1 MTKPIYIAIM
11 SSLSSVINLSAHK
24 SVLFSFGQLHTISL
38 TMNISNRGNV
48 SALFLEGNSIVVKTV
63 SKRRGA
69 LPFWFWQMK
78 KNAISWVIE
87 EMIQVS
93 EHVDTFVIFMEF
105 RHALWRVWKRNG
117 RRVGGNRKRQMLF
130 PLPIISVTRQKY
142 STLNELE
149 FYQLPFTQ
157 RLLPD
162 IFLRKL

>member
-24 SVLFSFGQLHTISL
+24 SVLSSFGQLHTISL

-48 SALFLEGNSIVVKTV
+48 SALLLEGNSIVVKTV

-69 LPFWFWQMK
+69 LPFWFWQME

-117 RRVGGNRKRQMLF
+117 RRVGGNVKVIGRGRCYFHYHLSDQAKILNSQWTRV
-130 PLPIISVTRQKY
+130 LPTPIYAKTTTRY
-142 STLNELE
+142 
-149 FYQLPFTQ
+149 
-157 RLLPD
+157 
-162 IFLRKL
+162 IFV